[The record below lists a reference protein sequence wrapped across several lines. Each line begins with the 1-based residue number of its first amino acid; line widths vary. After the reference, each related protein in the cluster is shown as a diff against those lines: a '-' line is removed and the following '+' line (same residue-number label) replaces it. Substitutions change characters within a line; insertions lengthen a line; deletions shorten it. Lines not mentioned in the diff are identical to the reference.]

1 MLFLQHLFRF
11 QFIPNV
17 QSPRQKDRGEPDLPQ
32 REFEIAVGAEA
43 PLIGAEATLKPTKPA
58 KEHIDSEPQI
68 AQSVPIDDQTKGD
81 IIAIGAEGQL
91 KDTEEIKDKDA
102 IVGVAEQATLK
113 PTKELID
120 SVPQIS
126 PSAPIGDKD
135 KGDDVE
141 VAEEAEI
148 KDTEEIK
155 DKDAIVGVAEEAPLK
170 APTKEPIDSEPQ
182 ISPSTP
188 IGDKDI
194 GDDVEVAEEAPLKPK
209 KPDKGVD
216 SATFLIRG
224 HEMKSCAW
232 LEKKADRA
240 TRKWCKQKAFKKNQ
254 RGEYKP
260 KVWEYCGKTC
270 CDAGVTEAC
279 AEDVL

>member
-1 MLFLQHLFRF
+1 MLS
-11 QFIPNV
+11 FINKTAALAV
-17 QSPRQKDRGEPDLPQ
+17 IFVSVSQSVCLAEVPTQKSYLRSVNRGTRVLKDRGEPDLPQ

-141 VAEEAEI
+141 VAEEA
-148 KDTEEIK
+148 
-155 DKDAIVGVAEEAPLK
+155 
-170 APTKEPIDSEPQ
+170 
-182 ISPSTP
+182 
-188 IGDKDI
+188 
-194 GDDVEVAEEAPLKPK
+194 PLKPK

-224 HEMKSCAW
+224 HEQKSCAW